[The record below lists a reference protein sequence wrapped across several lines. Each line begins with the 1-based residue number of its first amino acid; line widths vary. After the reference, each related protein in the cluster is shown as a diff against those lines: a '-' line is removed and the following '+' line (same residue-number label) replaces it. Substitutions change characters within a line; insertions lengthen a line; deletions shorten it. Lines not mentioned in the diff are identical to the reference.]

1 MSKIVFFCIP
11 AYGHTNPTLGV
22 VRELTARG
30 HEVRYY
36 SYEPMRTLIEAAG
49 AQFVA
54 CDPYDCEQHLT
65 PADGARVGKDIAFS
79 THILVETTLA
89 LDEMVCADM
98 RAYAPDCIVADSMA
112 VWGKAVAKKLG
123 IPFISSTTTFAFN
136 RYSAKV
142 MKQSGG
148 QMLKMML
155 AMPKINHD
163 LQRLRDRGYP
173 IKNILDIIQNDDRTD
188 TIVYTSPE
196 FQPCADTFSDKYAF
210 VGPSIRPATE
220 TIEKTHDVLI
230 YISMGTV
237 NNDLL
242 PFYRACIAAFADSPY
257 QVILSTGE
265 QIDRSALG
273 TLPDNITVLPHVD
286 QIAVLQKADVFLSHC
301 GMNSASESLYFGVP
315 LVLFPQ
321 TNEQGG
327 VAARVAELG
336 AGLKLEKADAASIR
350 TAVDAVLQTPSYRAN
365 AQNICS
371 ATSFLRN
378 WDSILEKKRANL
390 RSISEPARLRQP
402 PPRSTGAAHARGRAQ
417 SIREER
423 RIAAPPVLFA
433 LLWVRLLPALYGPFC
448 GPLRPFGGCP
458 WGVTPPARECLP
470 PAPPDTRRRG

>member
-1 MSKIVFFCIP
+1 MKKIITVLCAAVMALSLFAGCGQKADDNNTAAAGGTVSTDGSTSMEKVIGALGESFME
-11 AYGHTNPTLGV
+11 ANSGTTFTYNPTGSGSGIQAV
-22 VRELTARG
+22 SEGR
-30 HEVRYY
+30 
-36 SYEPMRTLIEAAG
+36 
-49 AQFVA
+49 
-54 CDPYDCEQHLT
+54 CDIGLSSR
-65 PADGARVGKDIAFS
+65 ALKDDEKAS
-79 THILVETTLA
+79 GLKETTLA

-155 AMPKINHD
+155 AMPKINRD

-220 TIEKTHDVLI
+220 TVEKVHDVLI

-242 PFYRACIAAFADSPY
+242 PFYRACIAAFVDSPY

-273 TLPDNITVLPHVD
+273 TLPDNITALPHVD

-365 AQNICS
+365 AQNIRE
-371 ATSFLRN
+371 SFLRCGGAKAAV
-378 WDSILEKKRANL
+378 DRILSVADRK
-390 RSISEPARLRQP
+390 
-402 PPRSTGAAHARGRAQ
+402 
-417 SIREER
+417 
-423 RIAAPPVLFA
+423 
-433 LLWVRLLPALYGPFC
+433 
-448 GPLRPFGGCP
+448 
-458 WGVTPPARECLP
+458 
-470 PAPPDTRRRG
+470 

>member
-22 VRELTARG
+22 VRELVARG

-36 SYEPMRTLIEAAG
+36 SYEPMRPLIESAG

-54 CDPYDCEQHLT
+54 CDPYDCEQRLT
-65 PADGARVGKDIAFS
+65 PADGARVGKDITFS

-123 IPFISSTTTFAFN
+123 IPFVSSTTTFAFN
-136 RYSAKV
+136 RYSAKI

-148 QMLKMML
+148 QMLKML
-155 AMPKINHD
+155 LSMPKINRD
-163 LQRLRDRGYP
+163 LQRLRDRSYP
-173 IKNILDIIQNDDRTD
+173 IKSILDIIQNDDQTD

-196 FQPCADTFSDKYAF
+196 FQPRADTFSDKYAF
-210 VGPSIRPATE
+210 VGPSIRPAAE
-220 TIEKTHDVLI
+220 TIEKSRDTLV

-242 PFYRACIAAFADSPY
+242 PFYRACITAFADSPY
-257 QVILSTGE
+257 QVILSVGT
-265 QIDRSALG
+265 QIDPSAFG
-273 TLPDNITVLPHVD
+273 ALPENIAVYPHVD

-336 AGLKLEKADAASIR
+336 AGATLEKTDALSIR
-350 TAVDAVLQTPSYRAN
+350 AAVDTVLQMPSYRAN
-365 AQNICS
+365 AQ
-371 ATSFLRN
+371 
-378 WDSILEKKRANL
+378 K
-390 RSISEPARLRQP
+390 ISESFHRCGGAR
-402 PPRSTGAAHARGRAQ
+402 AAAEKILSVCR
-417 SIREER
+417 
-423 RIAAPPVLFA
+423 
-433 LLWVRLLPALYGPFC
+433 
-448 GPLRPFGGCP
+448 
-458 WGVTPPARECLP
+458 
-470 PAPPDTRRRG
+470 